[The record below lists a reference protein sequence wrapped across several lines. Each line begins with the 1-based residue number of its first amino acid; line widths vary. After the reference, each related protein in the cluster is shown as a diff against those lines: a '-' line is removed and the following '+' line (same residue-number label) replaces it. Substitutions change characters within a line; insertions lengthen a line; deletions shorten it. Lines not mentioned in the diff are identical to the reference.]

1 MGVHQAMF
9 IFVSSTI
16 CSRLCWTT
24 MSRLF
29 IKNKKL
35 KILQSIIKLM
45 NFSLNMIWIFSSL
58 TNLFIVS
65 RISLRNLTDD
75 GESHA
80 HHRLS
85 FRLSRYLLAR
95 NATQESFYFWKSPLE
110 SIMVSAK
117 WFLTLNFLCG
127 SLWMLSS
134 SLRYFMQSKMR
145 WKKRHYPFTFSAHE
159 VINALRKEIR
169 LKWKFSSKSTNILK
183 MALHHH
189 ELPLMIFSARFMILW
204 MNFSF
209 FFLSFNIK
217 VYVFVQIH

>member
-95 NATQESFYFWKSPLE
+95 NATRKFLFLKIAAGKHHGIGQ
-110 SIMVSAK
+110 MVSDFK
-117 WFLTLNFLCG
+117 LFMWFALDVKLVFEIFYAVEDAMEEKALSIYLFG
-127 SLWMLSS
+127 S
-134 SLRYFMQSKMR
+134 RGY
-145 WKKRHYPFTFSAHE
+145 
-159 VINALRKEIR
+159 
-169 LKWKFSSKSTNILK
+169 
-183 MALHHH
+183 
-189 ELPLMIFSARFMILW
+189 
-204 MNFSF
+204 
-209 FFLSFNIK
+209 
-217 VYVFVQIH
+217 